1 MKRGSILPA
10 LLSLPVPHPVS
21 LKTQRPQDTYHAA
34 FQRLDSMN
42 SSLAEEAPATEPGE
56 ALHERRRKSLRMMA
70 AMSLNQFCKDAVQ
83 DILLPS
89 SDPLDN
95 EGKTR
100 GEQRGRALVPGNDVG
115 VEAQFSFFP
124 RNFTLGT
131 TPPRDSHKPYTVD
144 PLGKF
149 RDVLIQAKES
159 GLAWEGIFSTFTP
172 APEGTATISQKDF
185 AAGLRKLSLDT
196 STLTPVR
203 LRLVLWIPVCALK
216 GCVRKC
222 LGLIDNPRA

>member
-1 MKRGSILPA
+1 
-10 LLSLPVPHPVS
+10 
-21 LKTQRPQDTYHAA
+21 
-34 FQRLDSMN
+34 MN

-95 EGKTR
+95 ESKTR
-100 GEQRGRALVPGNDVG
+100 GEQTWVALVPGKVG

-124 RNFTLGT
+124 RKFTLCT
-131 TPPRDSHKPYTVD
+131 TPPRDSHTPHAAD
-144 PLGKF
+144 PLSKF

-159 GLAWEGIFSTFTP
+159 GLAWEGIFSIFTST
-172 APEGTATISQKDF
+172 PEGTATISLKDF
-185 AAGLRKLSLDT
+185 AAGLQKLSLDT

-203 LRLVLWIPVCALK
+203 LRLILRMAVCALK
-216 GCVRKC
+216 VYIRGSLDR
-222 LGLIDNPRA
+222 IDNHRA